1 MGAGLERQKADED
14 LVSMVR
20 ETADRQAIT
29 EVLYLYCRACD
40 RLDVELM
47 ERCFWRDATAYHG
60 AYNGPAEGFWR
71 GALHFLSHIKASL
84 HYATNVVVELDGDVA
99 YQEAIYQAWHR
110 VEKGPIK
117 ITPFEES
124 PYAGPDPARHRAVFT
139 GFPNHDEKF
148 DEDAVFHGRY
158 VNRFERR
165 DGEWRIAN
173 HVCFGEWV
181 YWRNASERSPLTH
194 SLSTRDRSDP
204 AYWRE
209 EHRWGV

>member
-1 MGAGLERQKADED
+1 MGAGLKMDED
-14 LVSMVR
+14 LARVAR
-20 ETADRQAIT
+20 ETSDRQKIT

-47 ERCFWRDATAYHG
+47 ERCFWPDATAYHG

-71 GALHFLSHIKASL
+71 GALHFLSHIEASL
-84 HYATNVVVELDGDVA
+84 HYAMNVVVEFDGDVA

-110 VEKGPIK
+110 VKKGPVR
-117 ITPFEES
+117 ITPFDDS
-124 PYAGPDPARHRAVFT
+124 PYAGPNPELHRAGVFT
-139 GFPNHDEKF
+139 GFAGHDENF

-165 DGEWRIAN
+165 NGEWRIAN

-181 YWRNASERSPLTH
+181 YWRNASERAPLTYT
-194 SLSTRDRSDP
+194 LATRDRNDP
-204 AYWRE
+204 VYWRD